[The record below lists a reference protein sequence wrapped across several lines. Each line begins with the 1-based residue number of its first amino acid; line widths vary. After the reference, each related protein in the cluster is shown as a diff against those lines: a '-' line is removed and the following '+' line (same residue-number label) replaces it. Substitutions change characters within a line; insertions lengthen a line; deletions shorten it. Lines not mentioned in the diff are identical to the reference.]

1 MICKKGKLKANNIN
15 QNKAT
20 NTLNTRITKTLN
32 TCSFTFRLA
41 PQRFYLT
48 DNE

>member
-1 MICKKGKLKANNIN
+1 MICIKGKLKANKIN

-32 TCSFTFRLA
+32 I
-41 PQRFYLT
+41 
-48 DNE
+48 